1 MCCDRKGFESP
12 EIVIDSANH
21 NQFMVGTNTLAAKD
35 TLTEV
40 PDNERICLLQAGIM
54 GHGIKPYLAY
64 TQSGGNLSQLA
75 SVSLVTYDA
84 GLRVT
89 GYHQADNIC
98 PVLLNGGSVCLDD
111 HIRRYGRYT

>member
-1 MCCDRKGFESP
+1 MCCRRKGFESP
-12 EIVIDSANH
+12 EIVIDGAND

-35 TLTEV
+35 TLAEV
-40 PDNERICLLQAGIM
+40 PDNERICLLQTSIM
-54 GHGIKPYLAY
+54 GHGIELYPAY
-64 TQSGGNLSQLA
+64 TQFGGNLSQLA

-98 PVLLNGGSVCLDD
+98 PVFLNLRGVCLNE
-111 HIRRYGRYT
+111 HIWRYRRNT

>member
-1 MCCDRKGFESP
+1 MCCGRKGFESP

-21 NQFMVGTNTLAAKD
+21 DQFMVGTNTLAAKD
-35 TLTEV
+35 ALTEV

-89 GYHQADNIC
+89 GYHQADYIC
-98 PVLLNGGSVCLDD
+98 PVLSNGRGVCLDD
-111 HIRRYGRYT
+111 HICRYRRNT